1 MVKKDQKQS
10 LTATILQIGL
20 LVGTLDLLA
29 AMMSQYIKTGVF
41 AEKMLLY
48 IAGGLLGL
56 EKSMAGGYG
65 VELLGL
71 FFHYFIAMSFTVL
84 FFLLYPKWK
93 VLSINVYF
101 IGALYGAFVSLF
113 MRLCVLPLTQLPS
126 QTFIL
131 SRAFI
136 DWMILGLALGIPIS
150 FFASQFYKENK

>member
-1 MVKKDQKQS
+1 MTKKDQEKS
-10 LTATILQIGL
+10 LTSTILQTGL

-48 IAGGLLGL
+48 IAGGFLGL
-56 EKSMAGGYG
+56 EKSMLGGYG
-65 VELLGL
+65 VEMLGL
-71 FFHYFIAMSFTVL
+71 FFHYFIAMAFTLL

-93 VLSINVYF
+93 FLSRNVYL
-101 IGALYGAFVSLF
+101 IGMLYGASVGLF
-113 MRLCVLPLTQLPS
+113 MRLCVLPLSQLPT
-126 QTFIL
+126 QPFIL

>member
-1 MVKKDQKQS
+1 
-10 LTATILQIGL
+10 
-20 LVGTLDLLA
+20 
-29 AMMSQYIKTGVF
+29 
-41 AEKMLLY
+41 
-48 IAGGLLGL
+48 
-56 EKSMAGGYG
+56 
-65 VELLGL
+65 
-71 FFHYFIAMSFTVL
+71 MSFTVL

-93 VLSINVYF
+93 VLSINVYL

-126 QTFIL
+126 QPFIL

>member
-10 LTATILQIGL
+10 LTVTILQTGL

-29 AMMSQYIKTGVF
+29 AMMSQYVKTGLF

-48 IAGGLLGL
+48 IAGGFLGL
-56 EKSMAGGYG
+56 EKSMAGGYE
-65 VELLGL
+65 VEMLGL
-71 FFHYFIAMSFTVL
+71 FFHYFIATSFTVL
-84 FFLLYPKWK
+84 FFLLYPRWK
-93 VLSINVYF
+93 ILSRNVYL
-101 IGALYGAFVSLF
+101 IGMLYSAFVSLF

-126 QTFIL
+126 LPFIL
-131 SRAFI
+131 SRAFT